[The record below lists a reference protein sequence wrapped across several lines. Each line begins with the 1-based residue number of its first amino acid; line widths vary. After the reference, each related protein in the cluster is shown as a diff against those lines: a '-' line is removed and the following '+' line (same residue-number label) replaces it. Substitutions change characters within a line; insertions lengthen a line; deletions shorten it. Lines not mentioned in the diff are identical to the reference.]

1 MDFIFHEIPEK
12 HVPFDFETYF
22 NSPERFLVGTTDCET
37 GQSVYFEKEG
47 TNDDALNLLQA
58 SSSLPF
64 IAPVV
69 NYRGKQ
75 LLDGDF

>member
-37 GQSVYFEKEG
+37 GQSVYFEKK
-47 TNDDALNLLQA
+47 A
-58 SSSLPF
+58 
-64 IAPVV
+64 
-69 NYRGKQ
+69 RMMMR
-75 LLDGDF
+75 

>member
-1 MDFIFHEIPEK
+1 MKFQKNMSHLTLK
-12 HVPFDFETYF
+12 HTF

-58 SSSLPF
+58 SSFITFHCTSSKLP
-64 IAPVV
+64 
-69 NYRGKQ
+69 R
-75 LLDGDF
+75 